1 MAFLVSFS
9 LDGSSAIAGDT
20 PASTGKVVVS
30 LIAWKSLPRRCGK
43 CERLGVALLTN
54 DSQRARLGVHAFL
67 GQFRWKR
74 TLMVV
79 LSIGDRGVLHEG
91 RREHK
96 VSRPRHRKRFCRETV
111 RSGHAEFLRCDRT
124 TRNNSGLSCARPV
137 ARKISSINSSPNP
150 GVCASY
156 HAAASTTSSTAA
168 GRKMTR

>member
-54 DSQRARLGVHAFL
+54 DSQRARLGVHEFL
-67 GQFRWKR
+67 EQFRCKR
-74 TLMVV
+74 TFMVV

-96 VSRPRHRKRFCRETV
+96 VSRPRQSKRFCRGTV
-111 RSGHAEFLRCDRT
+111 RREHDEFLRRDEQHGTIRGYLAPERSLARFRRLILHPVPEHALHT
-124 TRNNSGLSCARPV
+124 TQRLQPHLRP
-137 ARKISSINSSPNP
+137 PQ
-150 GVCASY
+150 G
-156 HAAASTTSSTAA
+156 
-168 GRKMTR
+168 G

>member
-54 DSQRARLGVHAFL
+54 DSQRARLGVDAFL
-67 GQFRWKR
+67 GQFRCKR
-74 TLMVV
+74 TFMVV

-96 VSRPRHRKRFCRETV
+96 VSCPRHRKRFCRETV
-111 RSGHAEFLRCDRT
+111 RSGHDEFLRCDEQPGIIRDYLAPAQ
-124 TRNNSGLSCARPV
+124 SLARFRRLILHPIPEH
-137 ARKISSINSSPNP
+137 AP
-150 GVCASY
+150 SY

-168 GRKMTR
+168 GRKMIR